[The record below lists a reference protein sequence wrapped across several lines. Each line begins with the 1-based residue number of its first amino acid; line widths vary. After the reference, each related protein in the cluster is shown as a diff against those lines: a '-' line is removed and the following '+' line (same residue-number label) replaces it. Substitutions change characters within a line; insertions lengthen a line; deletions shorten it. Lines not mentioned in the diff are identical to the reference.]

1 MDMYDCLPADLRSH
15 CCVAG
20 NYTGQLE
27 VLGSTGRHDSPA
39 QAAAAAAAPKT
50 LLFTVPVKV
59 EVWDIDLPHLNDTNS
74 FNTAFNFNSDMSGWY
89 PAGTSQET
97 MWADWLPFLAHHRI
111 PGDSEYFLQMH
122 RSGTAAFLWHIRAIS
137 GADNSL
143 DLYCA
148 AAFGACRHLPRRPT
162 TGR

>member
-1 MDMYDCLPADLRSH
+1 MYDCLPADLRSH

-27 VLGSTGRHDSPA
+27 VLGSTGGHDSPA
-39 QAAAAAAAPKT
+39 QPAAAVAAPKT

-97 MWADWLPFLAHHRI
+97 MWADWLPFLAQARMPPHQLSGSARLRW
-111 PGDSEYFLQMH
+111 SEVFPAQR
-122 RSGTAAFLWHIRAIS
+122 RSR
-137 GADNSL
+137 
-143 DLYCA
+143 A
-148 AAFGACRHLPRRPT
+148 AAHSRGLSTPRLTRKPFT
-162 TGR
+162 TKNSISTP